1 MKMLCLG
8 GRYAEKVSKMK
19 LSKMKV
25 MEMVEVKK
33 MRSENLDVNMDVINL
48 EELKIIRD
56 YPRLIKRY
64 VTGIVH
70 M

>member
-1 MKMLCLG
+1 
-8 GRYAEKVSKMK
+8 MK